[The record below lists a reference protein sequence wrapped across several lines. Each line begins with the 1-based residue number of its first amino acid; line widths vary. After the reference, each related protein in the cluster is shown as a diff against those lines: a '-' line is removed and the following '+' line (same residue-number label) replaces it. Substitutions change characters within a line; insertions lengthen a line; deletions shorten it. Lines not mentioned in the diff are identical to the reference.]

1 MKTTS
6 LALPVTLLAAFVAGA
21 CSEHAERRVS
31 ESLPTA
37 TVRVAAVESYSRTA
51 REEVV
56 GTVRSRLRSA
66 VEAKISGRIERFPV
80 VAGQRV
86 DAGDLLAQLDS
97 REIRARLDQAL
108 ALREQARRDLER
120 FAALLEQDAVTRA
133 EYDAVVSR
141 QRVAEAAATE
151 AETMLTYMSVTAP
164 FAGMVVRK
172 HAEIGDLASPG
183 RPLVELEDP
192 DHLRLEADV
201 PAALIERLQREDVLQ
216 VHVDSLE
223 GALDGTVVEI
233 APSADPGSRTFVAK
247 IDLPPTPGLR
257 PGQFGRV
264 AIPIGKFAALRVPD
278 SALLR
283 RGQMEIAF
291 VVEDGHARMRL
302 VKSGQRAGGEVE
314 LLSGVDPGET
324 IVVEGAAALS
334 DGQPVDVEP

>member
-1 MKTTS
+1 
-6 LALPVTLLAAFVAGA
+6 
-21 CSEHAERRVS
+21 
-31 ESLPTA
+31 
-37 TVRVAAVESYSRTA
+37 
-51 REEVV
+51 
-56 GTVRSRLRSA
+56 
-66 VEAKISGRIERFPV
+66 
-80 VAGQRV
+80 
-86 DAGDLLAQLDS
+86 
-97 REIRARLDQAL
+97 
-108 ALREQARRDLER
+108 
-120 FAALLEQDAVTRA
+120 
-133 EYDAVVSR
+133 
-141 QRVAEAAATE
+141 
-151 AETMLTYMSVTAP
+151 
-164 FAGMVVRK
+164 
-172 HAEIGDLASPG
+172 
-183 RPLVELEDP
+183 
-192 DHLRLEADV
+192 
-201 PAALIERLQREDVLQ
+201 LQ

-264 AIPIGKFAALRVPD
+264 AIPIGEFAALRVPD

-302 VKSGQRAGGEVE
+302 VKSGQRVGGEVE